1 MSNFVTAIVEID
13 LNDYRDEIEEYFRP
27 NYHSDL
33 AEYVKEMEK
42 NLYVYSRKEF
52 KSYEE
57 IYNDLKRIVEE
68 N

>member
-13 LNDYRDEIEEYFRP
+13 LEDYRDEIEEYFKP
-27 NYHSDL
+27 NYHSNL

-42 NLYVYSRKEF
+42 NLYFYSHKEF

>member
-13 LNDYRDEIEEYFRP
+13 LEDYRDEIEEYFRP

-42 NLYVYSRKEF
+42 NLYVYSHKQF
-52 KSYEE
+52 KS
-57 IYNDLKRIVEE
+57 
-68 N
+68 